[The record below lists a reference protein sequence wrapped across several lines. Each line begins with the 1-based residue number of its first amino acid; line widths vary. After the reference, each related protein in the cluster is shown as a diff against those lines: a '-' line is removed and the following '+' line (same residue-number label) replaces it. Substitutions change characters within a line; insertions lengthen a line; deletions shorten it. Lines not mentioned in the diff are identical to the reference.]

1 MLQLCGDCAQQAV
14 PILMNPATWLL
25 ALAALT
31 AVVTTGGKKKSKGKG
46 K

>member
-1 MLQLCGDCAQQAV
+1 MQLCGDCVQQTV

-31 AVVTTGGKKKSKGKG
+31 AVVTTGKKKKGK
-46 K
+46 